1 MKVSRTWLQKYFDT
15 ELPSAEEL
23 AHALTFHAFEIEE
36 IEGNMLDV
44 KVLPDRACYALSHR
58 GIAKEIA
65 AILNIPMKAD
75 PLREAVPSVSTTE
88 NLVVTADPEYVR
100 RHTGA
105 LVRGVKVGPSP
116 EWLRS
121 ALEAVGQRSIN
132 NVVDISNYVML
143 DIGQPSGAFD
153 LAKLKPEN
161 GVYKIDIRRA
171 AQGEKFLALT
181 GETYELSDTMFV
193 FSDAVGGL
201 VMDVAGVKGGKESGV
216 TEATTDLFLSVG
228 NYDGTLIRRT
238 AQKLHLFTDAS
249 SRFQNR
255 PSPELTAYGMR
266 DILALLAEVT
276 GGTVEGVVDFYP
288 SPVSMPAVSST
299 PEFVNKKLGTSFNAL
314 DILGALTRLGLSH
327 TKEGESVVVMPPFER
342 GDVVIPEDL
351 VEEVGRIIGY
361 EEVTPVPLPGIP
373 APAQLKYRGIE
384 RVRDLLVARGFT
396 EISTPSFAVN
406 GDILLS
412 NPLQED
418 KPYLRPNLR
427 VNMEVALARAVNV
440 APRVLG
446 PVSEVKLF
454 EVGTIFTKEGEK
466 MALAVGRKAISRK
479 KSPVI
484 VDNVD
489 EFMGLF
495 ASNVAGTDEV
505 QEVLFADA
513 DLESF
518 GAGYEPKN
526 PGLGKFEAFSVYPFA
541 LRDVAVWTPEGT
553 TEDTVAGMIREASGS
568 LLVRLDCFD
577 SFAKEGR
584 VSYAFRLVL
593 EANDHTL
600 TDTELTD
607 VMGKVT
613 KALQETSGYEVR

>member
-23 AHALTFHAFEIEE
+23 GNALTFHAFEIEE
-36 IEGNMLDV
+36 IEGDMLDV

-58 GIAKEIA
+58 GIAKEIS
-65 AILNIPMKAD
+65 AILSIPMKLD
-75 PLREAVPSVSTTE
+75 PLREAVPAVATTK

-116 EWLRS
+116 EWLRT

-161 GVYKIDIRRA
+161 DVYKIDIRRA
-171 AQGEKFLALT
+171 TQGEKFLALT

-216 TEATTDLFLSVG
+216 TEATTDIFLSVG

-249 SRFQNR
+249 SRYQNR

-288 SPVSMPAVSST
+288 SPVPMPTVSFS
-299 PEFVNKKLGTSFNAL
+299 PEFVNKKLGTSFSAP

-327 TKEGESVVVMPPFER
+327 TKEGESVIVTPPYER
-342 GDVVIPEDL
+342 GDISIPEDL

-361 EEVTPVPLPGIP
+361 DQVTPVPMPEIP
-373 APAQLKYRGIE
+373 APPQLKYRGIE
-384 RVRDLLVARGFT
+384 RIRDLLVARGFT
-396 EISTPSFAVN
+396 EISTPSFAVK

-418 KPYLRPNLR
+418 KPYLRPNFR
-427 VNMEVALARAVNV
+427 VNMEEALTRAVNV

-454 EVGTIFTKEGEK
+454 ELGTIFTKEGEK
-466 MALAVGRKAISRK
+466 MALAVGSKIVTGK
-479 KSPVI
+479 KRPLTI
-484 VDNVD
+484 ENIE
-489 EFMGLF
+489 EFSGMLSGS
-495 ASNVAGTDEV
+495 ADEV
-505 QEVLFADA
+505 LEVTLDDA
-513 DLESF
+513 ALETF
-518 GAGYEPKN
+518 GAGYEPKKE
-526 PGLGKFEAFSVYPFA
+526 GLGAFGQFSVYPFA

-553 TEDTVAGMIREASGS
+553 REETVAGIIREGSGS

-593 EANDHTL
+593 EAADHTL
-600 TDTELTD
+600 TDVELGE

-613 KALQETSGYEVR
+613 KALQETLGYEVR